1 MLIFFFFKQKTAYEM
16 RISDWSS
23 DVCSSDLHSTFSS
36 TQLAHLGGG
45 NDARGNIFNAL
56 QFNGDARSLIENAN
70 GGSIND
76 TIRGNAAN
84 NVLAGGAGND
94 SLLGE
99 SGNDTLNGDAGND
112 VIDDGF
118 GGDTVNG
125 GAGNDRIVMGDASIN
140 GDTYQGGSGVDT
152 FDASHFTWA
161 TNVTISMAG
170 GFWRY
175 TAGSAAVTG
184 LDRKSPRLN
193 SSHECAS

>member
-70 GGSIND
+70 GGSSND
-76 TIRGNAAN
+76 TIPGNAAN

-94 SLLGE
+94 SLPGE
-99 SGNDTLNGDAGND
+99 PGNEPLNGEAGHD
-112 VIDDGF
+112 GIDDAF
-118 GGDTVNG
+118 GRDTETR
-125 GAGNDRIVMGDASIN
+125 GAGKARNSP
-140 GDTYQGGSGVDT
+140 
-152 FDASHFTWA
+152 A
-161 TNVTISMAG
+161 T
-170 GFWRY
+170 
-175 TAGSAAVTG
+175 AA
-184 LDRKSPRLN
+184 DKRSN
-193 SSHECAS
+193 